1 MDDLIF
7 FMKHLP
13 LFTLIFV
20 FFIFW
25 TLISLFENNFKEKN
39 SDCCI
44 QLNQLKERL
53 ESLEK
58 RVADLEKANE
68 DTVQGDRNE

>member
-13 LFTLIFV
+13 LFTPIFL

-25 TLISLFENNFKEKN
+25 TLISLFENNSKEKN